1 MRQKTGGAALSLLG
15 WWTTDDEEDAK
26 ETIRVIIIKEKQT
39 KTENNHN
46 NKTRKVKSAR
56 TQPSQAPKESKKKT
70 RTKEKKN
77 KITNPAA
84 GSKSIQRRDVHM
96 CITREKKEKKPNIMS
111 YNCSYDWK
119 RRGRWGRGMRIWIS
133 VSTWWD
139 VRYVCVSVCMLPLY
153 EGRVPCSL
161 SKSFLRF
168 TWLHFHFSFFLR
180 ILGFEVLMVWRD
192 TKINKLK
199 HVSCVPI
206 RFQ

>member
-26 ETIRVIIIKEKQT
+26 ETIRVMIIKEKQT

-46 NKTRKVKSAR
+46 NKTRKVKAAR

-77 KITNPAA
+77 TNPAA

-111 YNCSYDWK
+111 YNCSYNWK